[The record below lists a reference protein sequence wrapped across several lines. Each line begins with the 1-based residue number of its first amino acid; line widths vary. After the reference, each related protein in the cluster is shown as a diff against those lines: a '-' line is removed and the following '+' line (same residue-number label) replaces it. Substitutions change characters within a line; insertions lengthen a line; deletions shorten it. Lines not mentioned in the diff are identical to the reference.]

1 MKLINSVL
9 FTILL
14 AGLSPITWASDLAK
28 EKRWA
33 DQIIDS
39 LLDGEAITLNDGQH
53 DFLAILTE
61 AEDNTVGGAII
72 LHGIGVHPDWPQVIH
87 PLRVGLVEKG
97 WTTLSLQLPILPNE
111 AEQKDYLPII
121 PDAAPR
127 IKAGIE
133 YLRNM
138 GLKRIA
144 VIAHSMGTRMA
155 GHALATDSM
164 GVNSYIAIGTP
175 QGASQH
181 LNQIK
186 LPILDLYGDNDL
198 PGVIKSAPDRRAAT
212 SSNPTYQQIVGKDA
226 DHFFTDQDTQL
237 VKTIADWLQR
247 H

>member
-9 FTILL
+9 FSILL
-14 AGLSPITWASDLAK
+14 TGLSPITWASDLAK

-39 LLDGEAITLNDGQH
+39 LLDGEAITLNDGRH

-61 AEDNTVGGAII
+61 AEGNVTGGAII
-72 LHGIGVHPDWPQVIH
+72 LHGIGVHPNWPQVIH

-121 PDAAPR
+121 PDAASR
-127 IKAGIE
+127 IKAGILH
-133 YLRNM
+133 LRNT
-138 GLKRIA
+138 GLKKVA

-155 GHALATDSM
+155 GHALAADSM
-164 GVNSYIAIGTP
+164 GVNGYIAIGTP
-175 QGASQH
+175 QGAGQY
-181 LNQIK
+181 LNKIK

-198 PGVIKSAPDRRAAT
+198 PGVIKSAADRRSM
-212 SSNPTYQQIVGKDA
+212 SSNNPAYQQIVSKNA

-237 VKTIADWLQR
+237 VKTVADWLQR